1 MIKSITIK
9 TNTPGGIKKY
19 EVGSNTYY
27 KYWDEKINSR
37 IVVFR
42 KILKITEIKEE
53 KGWSFYRVHLEY
65 YNESCGSFIDVYK
78 CNVIEVINTSEP
90 EDVRNI
96 HPYHIFANWFTENEI
111 LKIKAVLEH
120 ENCSLVMNETLTKH
134 VTGIPDKNQFKSL
147 LECDIEKGKFDFFES
162 LNSWTLNKIKD
173 VCSDILNKK
182 SQTPFRIEYVV
193 NPFQY
198 SEQMCIR
205 ERADAGKCP
214 IDFWNFRLKEWE
226 KAEKLRKYEGWRYEG
241 FDNLEAT
248 YEFHP
253 YVVFLYKKKAYPR
266 MESQP
271 NENDKWL
278 LRTQLNSHHTWE
290 FQTLEQ
296 FESICKDLKIKL
308 HLKEKN

>member
-1 MIKSITIK
+1 MRWGITPTIVIGK
-9 TNTPGGIKKY
+9 
-19 EVGSNTYY
+19 
-27 KYWDEKINSR
+27 EKPNNLIG
-37 IVVFR
+37 VFR
-42 KILKITEIKEE
+42 KIIKITEIEEE
-53 KGWSFYRVHLEY
+53 KGYSFYRVHLEY
-65 YNESCGSFIDVYK
+65 HNESCGSFIDVYK
-78 CNVIEVINTSEP
+78 CKVIEVINTSEP

-120 ENCSLVMNETLTKH
+120 ENYSLVMNETLTKH
-134 VTGIPDKNQFKSL
+134 VTGILDKKQFKSL
-147 LECDIEKGKFDFFES
+147 LECDIEKDKFDFFES

-173 VCSDILNKK
+173 VCRDILNKK

-193 NPFQY
+193 NPFKY
-198 SEQMCIR
+198 PTYLNFK
-205 ERADAGKCP
+205 DASQAGICP
-214 IDFWNFRLKEWE
+214 LIDIYPCMLSNWE

-253 YVVFLYKKKAYPR
+253 YRVFLYKKKAYPR